1 MDAHPLVRRD
11 HRRGDLE
18 RGGGIVSPTP
28 ISKAIDPKRV
38 GISKSL
44 VTSTALCNRKGYFA
58 ETVRLPDGSRIPM
71 IAPER
76 VLFGSALDEA
86 ILFIAY
92 QTRENLKWTEADA
105 VAEGMAAVLGKRH
118 EEGIDF
124 QLFELQLLNAV
135 KIFTYDVLEPGLVDF
150 HGALLQGLDGESV
163 RAGDLIGTP
172 DFIISGKTRPNGRT
186 LILDLKAS
194 KRAKSEKDLKG
205 AEMSFYAWLW
215 SIHSGGELPDL
226 GYLTFTRT
234 AKPRYQLLTG
244 EATAGHLLLAEEYVK
259 TTRSVVSRGSQ
270 ENVGFTTS
278 FCSSC
283 EWRKPNPDA
292 GFEGC
297 SIGLLM
303 SDEAKEEE

>member
-1 MDAHPLVRRD
+1 M
-11 HRRGDLE
+11 
-18 RGGGIVSPTP
+18 
-28 ISKAIDPKRV
+28 
-38 GISKSL
+38 
-44 VTSTALCNRKGYFA
+44 
-58 ETVRLPDGSRIPM
+58 
-71 IAPER
+71 
-76 VLFGSALDEA
+76 
-86 ILFIAY
+86 
-92 QTRENLKWTEADA
+92 
-105 VAEGMAAVLGKRH
+105 
-118 EEGIDF
+118 
-124 QLFELQLLNAV
+124 
-135 KIFTYDVLEPGLVDF
+135 DF
-150 HGALLQGLDGESV
+150 HGSLLQGLDGESLK
-163 RAGDLIGTP
+163 AGDLIGTP
-172 DFIISGKTRPNGRT
+172 DFIISGKTRANGRT

-215 SIHSGGELPDL
+215 SIHSRGELPDL

-244 EATAGHLLLAEEYVK
+244 EATIGHLLLAEEYVK

-278 FCSSC
+278 FCGSC

-303 SDEAKEEE
+303 SDEKKEEEA